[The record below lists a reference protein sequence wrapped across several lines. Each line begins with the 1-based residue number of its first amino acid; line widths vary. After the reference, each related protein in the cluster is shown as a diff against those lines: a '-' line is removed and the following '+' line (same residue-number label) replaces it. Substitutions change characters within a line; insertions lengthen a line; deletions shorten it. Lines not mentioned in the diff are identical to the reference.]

1 MLKPE
6 LSIWIIIGLGMEFRM
21 KNLKLKTGFTLVET
35 ILASAILC
43 GAVLAVGAV
52 STRSL
57 SSTRLNRRYEQATG
71 LVEKQFRLID
81 YIGIEDFIQ
90 AGTMEG
96 AFEDIEPQYI
106 WEVETDSLELDNLYM
121 VTVTVSWLEH
131 NRRYS
136 VSADTRLN
144 GLGNL
149 IEFGQEEE

>member
-1 MLKPE
+1 
-6 LSIWIIIGLGMEFRM
+6 M
-21 KNLKLKTGFTLVET
+21 KNLKWRQGFTLVET

-43 GAVLAVGAV
+43 GAVLAVGAI

-57 SSTRLNRRYEQATG
+57 SSTRLNRHYERATA
-71 LVEKQFRLID
+71 LAEKQFRFID
-81 YIGIEDFIQ
+81 YIGVEDFIQ

-96 AFEDIEPQYI
+96 VFEEFEPQYL
-106 WEVETDSLELDNLYM
+106 WEVKTESLDIDNLYM

-144 GLGNL
+144 GVGNI
-149 IEFGQEEE
+149 IELGQEQEE